1 MSLGEDENTS
11 HVNEPPKGKRLT
23 SDVLMKFAAEVV
35 VASIVT
41 VASAAW
47 VYFGKDLSVPV
58 GVIIFTATSISATY
72 LAVIAAHHYSRDKVT
87 LSKHGKLHILFFAM
101 LAAMLLS
108 PFPTIVNNSRTKR
121 LRIEFSKARILQ
133 RDRIQIYSQI
143 TDSLQASLRKP
154 HIDAADLFDLL
165 HFCVESVS
173 LTKPLTHDLR
183 SVVFYVDP
191 TGRYL
196 VVPPNGY
203 YGYALDQDIR
213 DLYFDVSPQEQTEVD
228 EAYLERL
235 GVAGWSYVNRLS
247 VHSDDVASPKETFRY
262 KRFPA
267 SQRDKPDRAMICV
280 GIPNLDPQ
288 RPGHYI
294 GILAVSSLTPGV
306 LTDNDLAIAHFFA
319 VLLGRFNAPVDTP
332 SAALQ
337 SSKR

>member
-1 MSLGEDENTS
+1 MSLGQDENTP
-11 HVNEPPKGKRLT
+11 HVVESPKAKRIT
-23 SDVLMKFAAEVV
+23 NDVLMKFAAEVV
-35 VASIVT
+35 VAAIVT
-41 VASAAW
+41 VASAVW

-58 GVIIFTATSISATY
+58 GVIVFTATAILVTY
-72 LAVIAAHHYSRDKVT
+72 LAVIATHHFSRDKIE

-121 LRIEFSKARILQ
+121 LRTELSKARILQ

-165 HFCVESVS
+165 HFCIESVS

-183 SVVFYVDP
+183 AVVFYIDP
-191 TGRYL
+191 TGHYL
-196 VVPPNGY
+196 VIPPNGY

-213 DLYFDVSPQEQTEVD
+213 DLNFDVSPQEQSEVD

-235 GVAGWSYVNRLS
+235 GVAGWSYVNKAS
-247 VHSDDVASPKETFRY
+247 VHSDDVFSPKEPFRY
-262 KRFPA
+262 KRFPP

-294 GILAVSSLTPGV
+294 GVLAVSSLTPGV
-306 LTDNDLAIAHFFA
+306 LTDNDLAIARFFA
-319 VLLGRFNAPVDTP
+319 VLLGRFNTPVDTP
-332 SAALQ
+332 SIASPLV
-337 SSKR
+337 RP